1 MNEIN
6 KDGNEWKKR
15 VNQTTLVLGYWTAAW
30 LASTALATFG
40 PLLIWDHNVL
50 GTLLVIILNTA
61 IGFGMILAYKRHLN
75 EQDEMMQKI
84 QLEAMAMSLGIG
96 LVCGLSYSQLDISNV
111 ISSDAEISY
120 LVILMGLTYLAG
132 IFMGLRKYR

>member
-6 KDGNEWKKR
+6 KDANEWKKR